1 MKLKL
6 KLFLG
11 SGVVVAAL
19 VSAPFSGAQQK
30 STAVPQVNN
39 AYEVSKET
47 VLQGTIISFTANSHV
62 APVGAH
68 AMIQTSAG
76 TVDVHLGNAS
86 VLKQGEIFLA
96 AGDSVKIIGQ
106 LQPFGS
112 GSYFAARILQK
123 GNQSVALRTTSGIPV
138 SPKRAVATTSIRVRQ
153 GGAQ

>member
-1 MKLKL
+1 MKLSI
-6 KLFLG
+6 KLFLS
-11 SGVVVAAL
+11 SGVFAAAL
-19 VSAPFSGAQQK
+19 LSAPFSGAQQK
-30 STAVPQVNN
+30 LTTVPQVNN
-39 AYEVSKET
+39 VYEVSKEI
-47 VLQGTIISFTANSHV
+47 VLQGTVISFTANSHV

-76 TVDVHLGNAS
+76 PVDVHLGNAS

-106 LQPFGS
+106 LQPFGN

-123 GNQSVALRTTSGIPV
+123 GNQSVALRTTNGIPL
-138 SPKRAVATTSIRVRQ
+138 SPKRAATTSVHVRQ